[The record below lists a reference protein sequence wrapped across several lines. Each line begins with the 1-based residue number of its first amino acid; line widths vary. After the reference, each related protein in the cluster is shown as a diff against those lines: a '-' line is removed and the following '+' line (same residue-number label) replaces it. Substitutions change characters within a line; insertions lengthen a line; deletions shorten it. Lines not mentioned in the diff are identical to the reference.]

1 MGSADRIVRGILIGG
16 ALGAFASILGY
27 TDSMF
32 YAVGIGAVAGFLAG
46 LTRAAFDGRKEK
58 K

>member
-16 ALGAFASILGY
+16 ALGAFAAMFGY

-46 LTRAAFDGRKEK
+46 LTRAAFDGKKKEK
-58 K
+58 